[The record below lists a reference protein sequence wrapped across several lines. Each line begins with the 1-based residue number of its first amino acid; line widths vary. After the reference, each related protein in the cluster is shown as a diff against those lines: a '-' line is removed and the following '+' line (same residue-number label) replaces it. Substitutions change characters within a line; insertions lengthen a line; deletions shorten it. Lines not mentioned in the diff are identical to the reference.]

1 MPLTKEQFKRG
12 VERCGGSVMPFS
24 QDELVEGRAYMHKG
38 ACSELAAVWIRNR
51 KLQASHLPLPDRD
64 QCIEEISWL
73 AEQRHKRKHG
83 VAIDEFL
90 QAYGLRANAGSSI
103 FTRGLNLD
111 KIIFFISAQSAYYLL
126 GGVGESGHGV
136 AFSTVNGHRFFDAN
150 FGIAGFPDSQNMA
163 LFFKA
168 FWLEEYPDLMAQ
180 GFVQRFS

>member
-1 MPLTKEQFKRG
+1 MPLTNKQFKRG
-12 VERCGGSVMPFS
+12 LERCGGVFFPFI
-24 QDELVEGRAYMHKG
+24 QKELVKGRAYMRKG
-38 ACSELAAVWIRNR
+38 ACSDIAAVWIRNR
-51 KLQASHLPLPDRD
+51 KLQDTHKALPDRE

-73 AEQRHKRKHG
+73 AEQRHKRRHD
-83 VAIDEFL
+83 VAINEFL
-90 QAYGLRANAGSSI
+90 QAYGLRTNVGSST

-126 GGVGESGHGV
+126 GGVGDSGHGV

-150 FGIAGFPDSQNMA
+150 LGIVGFPDSQNMA